1 MVERVAD
8 FEQLVQRRIVRRDTP
23 RPKPFHSAMTFRAG
37 FLLFLALTATM
48 NAAPNLPGQELI
60 TDRDFSGG
68 FILWEPKP
76 GKHIRYGELTHGSEK
91 PVWGLSQW
99 SSRFPLQTSAAV
111 TNLDGSITCS
121 NLAKVVRFRAG
132 SNGRVLILAANSGVE
147 YGHPSRTAKDPW
159 VHLLVEQEFAE
170 SPSLPNLTEAR
181 FKAEVRLGRSR
192 NLHQGDYSP
201 DRHAAQFQI
210 FFTVQ
215 NRNRQS
221 AGFGDLLWFGVPVYD
236 NRDRFP
242 KEFKA
247 QDFGGT
253 AKFIFTPSGETYTQ
267 SSAHDGNWTTLER
280 DLLPLMRE
288 ALDLAWKRGFL
299 AASKDPKDY
308 RIGGMNMGWELPGSF
323 DVEMHVRDLSL
334 TVVPRGNP

>member
-1 MVERVAD
+1 MTIRASLLLLLGLFSSTGSVVA
-8 FEQLVQRRIVRRDTP
+8 
-23 RPKPFHSAMTFRAG
+23 A
-37 FLLFLALTATM
+37 
-48 NAAPNLPGQELI
+48 PGQELI
-60 TDRDFSGG
+60 ADREFRLG

-76 GKHIRYGELTHGSEK
+76 GRHVRYGELTTGAAK

-99 SSRFPLQTSAAV
+99 SSRFPLNAAEAYKSA
-111 TNLDGSITCS
+111 DGSLTCS
-121 NLAKVVRFRAG
+121 NLAKLLQFGAG
-132 SNGRVLILAANSGVE
+132 TTNPVLVLAADSSIE
-147 YGHPSRTAKDPW
+147 YGLPARNAKDPW

-170 SPSLPNLTEAR
+170 SPPLPELAEAR
-181 FKAEVRLGRSR
+181 FRVEARLARSR
-192 NLHQGDYSP
+192 NRHRDDYSP

-236 NRDRFP
+236 NRDRFA

-247 QDFGGT
+247 RDFGGT
-253 AKFIFTPSGETYTQ
+253 AKFIFTPGGETYAKV
-267 SSAHDGNWTTLER
+267 SAHDGNWITLER

-288 ALDLAWKRGFL
+288 ALETAWKRGFL
-299 AASKDPKDY
+299 AASKNPADY

-323 DVEMHVRDLSL
+323 DVEMQVRGLSL
-334 TVVPRGNP
+334 KVIPRVNP

>member
-1 MVERVAD
+1 
-8 FEQLVQRRIVRRDTP
+8 
-23 RPKPFHSAMTFRAG
+23 MTIRG
-37 FLLFLALTATM
+37 SLLLWLALVSTCGWVG
-48 NAAPNLPGQELI
+48 AAPAQELI
-60 TDRDFSGG
+60 ADREFRLG

-76 GKHIRYGELTHGSEK
+76 GKHVRYGELTAGTAK

-99 SSRFPLQTSAAV
+99 SSRFPLNASDAFKSP
-111 TNLDGSITCS
+111 DGSLICS
-121 NLAKVVRFRAG
+121 NLAKLVEFGAG
-132 SNGRVLILAANSGVE
+132 TTNPVLVLAADSSIE
-147 YGHPSRTAKDPW
+147 YGHPSRTTKDPW
-159 VHLLVEQEFAE
+159 VHLLVEQEFTE
-170 SPSLPNLTEAR
+170 SPPLPELAEAR
-181 FKAEVRLGRSR
+181 FRVEARLARSR
-192 NLHQGDYSP
+192 NRHRDDYSP

-247 QDFGGT
+247 RDFGGT
-253 AKFIFTPSGETYTQ
+253 AKFIFTPGGETYTKA
-267 SSAHDGNWTTLER
+267 SAHDGNWMTLER
-280 DLLPLMRE
+280 DLLPLLRE

-299 AASKDPKDY
+299 AASKDPMDY

-323 DVEMHVRDLSL
+323 DVEMHVRGLSL